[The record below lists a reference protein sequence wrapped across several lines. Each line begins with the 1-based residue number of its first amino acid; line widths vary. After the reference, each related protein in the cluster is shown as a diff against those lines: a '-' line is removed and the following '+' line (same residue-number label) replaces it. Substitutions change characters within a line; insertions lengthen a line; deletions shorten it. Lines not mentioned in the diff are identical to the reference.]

1 MLADTLDLQRLV
13 GDAKICAKGE
23 VMMTPAE
30 TSHFASNLDSLGA
43 FLDNGFIGTLRVKVA
58 GENPDGS
65 DVEFPITYPDW
76 KNIGSSR

>member
-1 MLADTLDLQRLV
+1 LFE
-13 GDAKICAKGE
+13 GD

-30 TSHFASNLDSLGA
+30 TAHFAPKLDSLGA
-43 FLDNGFIGTLRVKVA
+43 FLDDGFTGTLRVKLP

-76 KNIGSSR
+76 KNIGSNR